1 MEKSTQIKTKM
12 AQVQVILTKMPETR
26 DNDRELITTYWRI
39 EQPMLFAFRNAEAV
53 LLALVNKQLASPDD
67 ITRARRKVQ
76 QLCPELRG
84 STWRERQRY
93 NAEEEVRTNI
103 NKPEPDITGD
113 GKGVNFNNGKSFEP

>member
-26 DNDRELITTYWRI
+26 DNDRELIATYWRI
-39 EQPMLFAFRNAEAV
+39 QQPMLFAFRNAEAV
-53 LLALVNKQLASPDD
+53 LLALVNNQLASPDD

-84 STWRERQRY
+84 SNWRERQRY

-103 NKPEPDITGD
+103 NQP
-113 GKGVNFNNGKSFEP
+113 